1 MITRYT
7 CHGEDYLAEAN
18 CMDMNIVINT
28 GLTGFIMLD
37 RILEVTVDRIV
48 GTRIFTGASAGLP
61 LESFAQIGAFHI
73 RYLTG
78 FSRHVFLMKV
88 ASCSIPLRMPLEGEY
103 VLTGN
108 LLSRTDSSFRSSV
121 KAERDKETAAE
132 AELLYAAVDYD
143 HNFKK
148 DILRD
153 HYTKVFSCLQRDI
166 ETG

>member
-1 MITRYT
+1 M
-7 CHGEDYLAEAN
+7 EAN
-18 CMDMNIVINT
+18 SMDTNIVINT

-37 RILEVTVDRIV
+37 RILEVNAASIV
-48 GTRIFTGASAGLP
+48 GTRTFTGAPADLP

-73 RYLTG
+73 RYITG
-78 FSRHVFLMKV
+78 FSRHVFLIKIV
-88 ASCSIPLRMPLEGEY
+88 NCSIPLRMPLQGKY

-132 AELLYAAVDYD
+132 AELLFTAVDYD

-148 DILRD
+148 GILCD
-153 HYTKVFSCLQRDI
+153 HYMRVFSCLQRDT
-166 ETG
+166 ETV